1 MQSEKH
7 DQIGS
12 TPWKRTEAPPPF
24 SRYLIPTQTDIA
36 KSNSSSALQDFP
48 EVSNLHGIA
57 SFSKLLKK
65 RVVITFVWPWVVRSS
80 ESVPLCFAVDSLL
93 HTCMSVFII
102 GCRILEGC
110 VHDLLLREHNTA
122 TEITPLIRLDALR
135 CVIFHPHHQQ
145 TTTDHPLRHSAK
157 ILIKIIPLAVASDW
171 VLVLS
176 KVIF

>member
-12 TPWKRTEAPPPF
+12 TPWKRTEGPPLF
-24 SRYLIPTQTDIA
+24 SRYLIPTQTEIA
-36 KSNSSSALQDFP
+36 RSNSSSALKDFP
-48 EVSNLHGIA
+48 EVSNLHVIT
-57 SFSKLLKK
+57 SFSKLLEK
-65 RVVITFVWPWVVRSS
+65 RVVITFVWPWVVRAS
-80 ESVPLCFAVDSLL
+80 ESVQLCFAVDSLF

-102 GCRILEGC
+102 GCNTLEGC

-122 TEITPLIRLDALR
+122 TEITPLIRVDSLR

-157 ILIKIIPLAVASDW
+157 IIIKIITLAAGSDW
-171 VLVLS
+171 VLILC